1 MEGLQALGLQLVT
14 SVMLSHMFQ
23 LARDKKKKS
32 YCELYFHDLYGI
44 V

>member
-23 LARDKKKKS
+23 LARDKKKN
-32 YCELYFHDLYGI
+32 LI
-44 V
+44 VSFTFMIYME